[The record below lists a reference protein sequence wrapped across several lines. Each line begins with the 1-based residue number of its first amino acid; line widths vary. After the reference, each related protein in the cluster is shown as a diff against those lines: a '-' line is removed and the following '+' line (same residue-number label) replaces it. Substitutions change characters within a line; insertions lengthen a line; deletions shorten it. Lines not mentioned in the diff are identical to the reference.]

1 LLIWRSVH
9 ASLVQDLSTKECKVT
24 DAWLGLDP
32 RAALAIHVVAAMATV
47 AAVLGVAR
55 VLRTPGAPKD
65 RWGIYESGAP
75 VDAAARAPVP
85 TSYFQIAAFFV
96 IFDFE
101 AAVLYTW
108 ALTAAEAGAQ
118 GLIAATIFI
127 TVLLLALAYLW
138 LDGALDVGARPA
150 GSSRPEGLR

>member
-1 LLIWRSVH
+1 
-9 ASLVQDLSTKECKVT
+9 VT
-24 DAWLGLDP
+24 GALFGLDP
-32 RAALAIHVVAAMATV
+32 RAALAIHAVAAIATI

-55 VLRTPGAPKD
+55 LLRSPGRPDD

-75 VDAAARAPVP
+75 ADAAAHAPVP

-101 AAVLYTW
+101 AALLYTW
-108 ALTAAEAGAQ
+108 ALTAAEAGLQ
-118 GLIAATIFI
+118 GLVAAAILI
-127 TVLLLALAYLW
+127 VALLLALAYLW

-150 GSSRPEGLR
+150 GSAGQGVRP

>member
-1 LLIWRSVH
+1 
-9 ASLVQDLSTKECKVT
+9 VT
-24 DAWLGLDP
+24 EAWLGLDP
-32 RAALAIHVVAAMATV
+32 RAALAIHSVAAIATV
-47 AAVLGVAR
+47 AAVLGVAKL
-55 VLRTPGAPKD
+55 LRTPGVPKD

-75 VDAAARAPVP
+75 VDAAAKAPVP

-108 ALTAAEAGAQ
+108 ALSAAEAGGQ
-118 GLIAATIFI
+118 GLIAAGIFI
-127 TVLLLALAYLW
+127 IVLLAALAYLW

-150 GSSRPEGLR
+150 GSAAQEARP

>member
-1 LLIWRSVH
+1 MG
-9 ASLVQDLSTKECKVT
+9 ECKVT
-24 DAWLGLDP
+24 EASMGLDP
-32 RAALAIHVVAAMATV
+32 RAALAIHVVAAIVTV

-55 VLRTPGAPKD
+55 VLRTPGVPKD

-75 VDAAARAPVP
+75 ADAAANAPVP

-108 ALTAAEAGAQ
+108 ALTAAEAGGT

-127 TVLLLALAYLW
+127 VVLLVALAYLW

-150 GSSRPEGLR
+150 GSARREGAQ

>member
-1 LLIWRSVH
+1 M
-9 ASLVQDLSTKECKVT
+9 TE
-24 DAWLGLDP
+24 AWLGLDP
-32 RAALAIHVVAAMATV
+32 RAALAIHVVAAIVTV
-47 AAVLGVAR
+47 GAVLVVAK

-65 RWGIYESGAP
+65 TWGIYESGAP
-75 VDAAARAPVP
+75 AFAAANAPVP

-108 ALTAAEAGAQ
+108 ALTAAEAGVQ
-118 GLIAATIFI
+118 GLIAAAVFI
-127 TVLLLALAYLW
+127 IVLLLALAYLW

-150 GSSRPEGLR
+150 GSAGREGIS